1 MFFHLPRIPQQHGVQ
16 NISWRRTGI
25 GNKSVGCLTK
35 HVCQKLTQHLSN
47 SKMSFISF
55 PPVYRLKIV
64 MRPKWIITPD
74 FQTLRIKTHSFEVW
88 NLWHLGK
95 YGCKYHIILTLS
107 SSNIHREKRP
117 WDSLQMKLKDGNE
130 GWTVCHLFWSD
141 MKKLFEFVW
150 RRSEQS
156 RTDGRLG

>member
-35 HVCQKLTQHLSN
+35 HVRQKLTTFIQLKNVLYFLPSCLQIKN
-47 SKMSFISF
+47 SDE
-55 PPVYRLKIV
+55 
-64 MRPKWIITPD
+64 RPKWIITPD